1 MTDAKR
7 QELKKRPSV
16 KARGRAAQPKPGQSG
31 RVAFER
37 ADTAPLG
44 RIREVPREVPHEVLH
59 EAPRAVPR
67 EASREAFS
75 RRAARREAAE
85 AKSQTK
91 AKPKPKTQPKKS
103 LLWLRALLLTL
114 ALVIVVAGGVFSW
127 DRWLHYDDAADIQGT
142 WYVSGTDAVITIS
155 EAEVTLTP
163 DVVYEYS
170 LDTSAKTISFAFS
183 NLTGQG
189 RYRFS
194 ADRTQLAVIEGE
206 GYSLLT
212 TLCDDL
218 AYAVQCS
225 VANVLGN
232 PAPSLGEGDA
242 AIVLVRQAASGEA
255 PGGEAQAAADGDAA
269 DGSSDGSADGTSG
282 GTSDGA
288 DAPSGSESEGEGG
301 NAGA

>member
-1 MTDAKR
+1 MLR
-7 QELKKRPSV
+7 
-16 KARGRAAQPKPGQSG
+16 
-31 RVAFER
+31 
-37 ADTAPLG
+37 
-44 RIREVPREVPHEVLH
+44 
-59 EAPRAVPR
+59 EAPRAVSH
-67 EASREAFS
+67 EASREASS

-85 AKSQTK
+85 AKPQPKAK
-91 AKPKPKTQPKKS
+91 AKPKAKPKKS

-142 WYVSGTDAVITIS
+142 WYASGTDAAIIIS

-225 VANVLGN
+225 VANILGN
-232 PAPSLGEGDA
+232 PAPALGEGDA

-255 PGGEAQAAADGDAA
+255 PAAADGDAA
-269 DGSSDGSADGTSG
+269 DGSADGTSD
-282 GTSDGA
+282 GTSDGT
-288 DAPSGSESEGEGG
+288 DAPSGSEGEGEGG

>member
-44 RIREVPREVPHEVLH
+44 RIREVPREVPREVLR

-67 EASREAFS
+67 EASREASS
-75 RRAARREAAE
+75 RRAAGREAAE
-85 AKSQTK
+85 AKSQT
-91 AKPKPKTQPKKS
+91 KPKPKTQPKKS

-142 WYVSGTDAVITIS
+142 WYASGTDAAITIS

-225 VANVLGN
+225 VANILGN
-232 PAPSLGEGDA
+232 PAPALGEGDA

-255 PGGEAQAAADGDAA
+255 PGGEAQVAADGDAA
-269 DGSSDGSADGTSG
+269 DGSSDGSADGTSAG
-282 GTSDGA
+282 S